1 MRILF
6 DTNVVLD
13 VFLNREPF
21 VESAAHLFDANA
33 HGNLGGMLGAT
44 TVTTIYYLLD
54 SNRGSAVTHEKVE
67 ALLRLFDVAGVNHQV
82 LMQAAES
89 GFADYEDAVLH
100 SAARRAGA
108 DGIVTRNTAD
118 FSAAALP
125 IYTPPELLTILDQ
138 RRD

>member
-21 VESAAHLFDANA
+21 VEPAARLFDANA
-33 HGNLGGMLGAT
+33 HGTVGGILGAT

-54 SNRGSAVTHEKVE
+54 SNRGPTVAHEKVE
-67 ALLRLFDVAGVNHQV
+67 VLLQLFDVAGVNRHV
-82 LMQAAES
+82 LLQAAQS

-100 SAARRAGA
+100 GAAHRAGA
-108 DGIVTRNTAD
+108 DGIVTRNAAD
-118 FSAAALP
+118 FSGAGLSVH
-125 IYTPPELLTILDQ
+125 TPRELLTILDH